1 MRSCTLRRESSHV
14 RSWYHLAATQ
24 KMVEALRRDG
34 SCSCWAWQN
43 LRVSGLCAD
52 SMEANSGKHAVG
64 TSRWKHSPRF
74 EIVIP
79 THRWKLCTFTLE
91 KFGYCLSD
99 LTLDPLPTCS
109 EQSTLQFSICLSSF
123 SHFGIEHEMYLPSR
137 LSFRHFLSQQ
147 MFHHF

>member
-1 MRSCTLRRESSHV
+1 MRSCTRLRCAENRLM
-14 RSWYHLAATQ
+14 SWYHLAATQ

-34 SCSCWAWQN
+34 SRSCWAWQN

-64 TSRWKHSPRF
+64 TSRWKHSPII

-99 LTLDPLPTCS
+99 LTLDPCRLAVN
-109 EQSTLQFSICLSSF
+109 
-123 SHFGIEHEMYLPSR
+123 SR
-137 LSFRHFLSQQ
+137 LYNSLCFYPHSAISESNMRCTCRVA
-147 MFHHF
+147 